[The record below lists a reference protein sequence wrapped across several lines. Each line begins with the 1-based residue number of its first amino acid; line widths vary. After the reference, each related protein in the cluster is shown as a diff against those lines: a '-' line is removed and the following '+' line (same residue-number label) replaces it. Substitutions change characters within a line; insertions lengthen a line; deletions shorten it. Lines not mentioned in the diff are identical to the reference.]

1 MRFGFALR
9 FRITISVR
17 RPTKRSSKPPNA
29 KLSLLMNLNEYQRLI
44 EKIYFE
50 KDSKRGLDKTFNWL
64 VEEIGEFSRAI
75 RKKDKKRVKEE
86 FADCLAW
93 LLSVG
98 SILGIDA
105 EEAMAKYTK
114 GCPKCHHSPCRCDEE
129 RNRDS

>member
-1 MRFGFALR
+1 MD
-9 FRITISVR
+9 
-17 RPTKRSSKPPNA
+17 
-29 KLSLLMNLNEYQRLI
+29 LNKYQQII

-50 KDSKRGLDKTFNWL
+50 KDSKRGLEKTFNWL

-75 RKKDKKRVKEE
+75 RKKDKKRIREE

-105 EEAMAKYTK
+105 EDAMAKYRD
-114 GCPKCHHSPCRCDEE
+114 GCPKCSDTPCRCDE
-129 RNRDS
+129 NCNGDS